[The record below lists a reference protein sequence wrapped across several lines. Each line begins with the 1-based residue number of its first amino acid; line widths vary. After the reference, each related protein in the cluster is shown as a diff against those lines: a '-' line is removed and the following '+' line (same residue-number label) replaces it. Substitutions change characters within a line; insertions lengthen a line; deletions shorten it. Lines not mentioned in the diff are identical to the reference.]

1 MSQQGLK
8 RAADRENVSNTALV
22 SCRRS
27 ASEDVRASRRGPEG
41 SGSCARLL
49 TSQGVE
55 RSQSTFWRLCPR
67 ITEHIEKK
75 TWIFYGLDTEEN
87 GKIGVE
93 VKAQG
98 AFFAAAGYEIVKLPN
113 LKFDTTFPCLQ
124 RRSKCT
130 QRSPHI
136 HLPDWEV

>member
-1 MSQQGLK
+1 MF
-8 RAADRENVSNTALV
+8 RT
-22 SCRRS
+22 
-27 ASEDVRASRRGPEG
+27 
-41 SGSCARLL
+41 RLL
-49 TSQGVE
+49 CLAGGLRLRTCAQAEGARKGLEAVHDFLLLKE
-55 RSQSTFWRLCPR
+55 WKGLQSTFWRLCPR

-136 HLPDWEV
+136 HLPDWGV